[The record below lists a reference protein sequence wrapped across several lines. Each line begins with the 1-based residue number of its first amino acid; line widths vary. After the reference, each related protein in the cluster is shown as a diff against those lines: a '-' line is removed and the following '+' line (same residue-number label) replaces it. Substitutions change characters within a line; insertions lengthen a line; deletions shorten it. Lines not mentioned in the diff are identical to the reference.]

1 MLKYSKDELI
11 GKSQQNCKILPR
23 KGINIPGSVYDN
35 NLQKKNYKSFLIFKN
50 TKVNLIGLSFVQ
62 DSNII
67 KYLKKKYPNL
77 LFVSK
82 LKILKALKI
91 QKIYIKLM
99 L

>member
-35 NLQKKNYKSFLIFKN
+35 NLQKKNYIKFLNFFKN

-67 KYLKKKYPNL
+67 KYLKKI
-77 LFVSK
+77 S
-82 LKILKALKI
+82 
-91 QKIYIKLM
+91 
-99 L
+99 